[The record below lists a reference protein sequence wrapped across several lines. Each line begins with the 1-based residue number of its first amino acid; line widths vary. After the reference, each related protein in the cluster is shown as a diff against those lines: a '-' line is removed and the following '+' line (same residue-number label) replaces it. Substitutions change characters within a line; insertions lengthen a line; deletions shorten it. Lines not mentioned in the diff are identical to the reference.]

1 MIKNNLCI
9 DIKHIDLYQNQK
21 TYLGLNISIHIYIN
35 MVDKLY
41 FKYLLICKNKFK
53 FIRFIILQSILIKNK
68 L

>member
-9 DIKHIDLYQNQK
+9 DNKHIDLYNKQK
-21 TYLGLNISIHIYIN
+21 ILLGLYINIYIYIN

-53 FIRFIILQSILIKNK
+53 FIRFIKLQSILI
-68 L
+68 

>member
-9 DIKHIDLYQNQK
+9 DNKHIDLYNKQK
-21 TYLGLNISIHIYIN
+21 ILSGLYINIYIYIN

-53 FIRFIILQSILIKNK
+53 FIRFIKLQSILI
-68 L
+68 